1 MQNICSQLILA
12 RMKTLEAIRL
22 AGSQVKLAELLGI
35 TQSAISQWGD
45 DVPDARF
52 WQLKVLKPEWF

>member
-1 MQNICSQLILA
+1 
-12 RMKTLEAIRL
+12 MKTLDAIRL

-35 TQSAISQWGD
+35 TQPAIAQWGE
-45 DVPDARF
+45 DVPDARV